1 MQLTEIARII
11 LLLLLIVCAIGVNFG
26 KSLLQAVIIFM
37 SYSSIMCILWVLLES
52 PDLAITEAAV
62 GAGVSSV
69 LFMLTLRRIHTE
81 DLRLEA
87 LEQEAQKADAAKAH
101 AAKPEAGKAQAGKA
115 PEQTEAGKAQ
125 AAKAPEQAETEK
137 GSGKSSTTGSADKTG
152 DAT

>member
-1 MQLTEIARII
+1 MVLTKIAEII
-11 LLLLLIVCAIGVNFG
+11 LLILLVVCAVGVNFG

-37 SYSSIMCILWVLLES
+37 SYSSIMCILWVLMES

-87 LEQEAQKADAAKAH
+87 LEQEARKADAAKAP
-101 AAKPEAGKAQAGKA
+101 AAKSEAAKAPAQAETAKS
-115 PEQTEAGKAQ
+115 QTT
-125 AAKAPEQAETEK
+125 KAPEQAETEK

>member
-1 MQLTEIARII
+1 MGLTEIARII
-11 LLLLLIVCAIGVNFG
+11 LLILLIVCAVGVNLG

-87 LEQEAQKADAAKAH
+87 LDQEVRKAQTTKTSEPIANTAGK
-101 AAKPEAGKAQAGKA
+101 AAKPAEKA
-115 PEQTEAGKAQ
+115 
-125 AAKAPEQAETEK
+125 AAK
-137 GSGKSSTTGSADKTG
+137 GSEMAKSSAGKTG
-152 DAT
+152 DKK

>member
-1 MQLTEIARII
+1 MQLMEIARII
-11 LLLLLIVCAIGVNFG
+11 LLILLVVCAVGVNFG

-81 DLRLEA
+81 DLRIEA
-87 LEQEAQKADAAKAH
+87 LEQEALKGGAAKAGEP
-101 AAKPEAGKAQAGKA
+101 A
-115 PEQTEAGKAQ
+115 
-125 AAKAPEQAETEK
+125 
-137 GSGKSSTTGSADKTG
+137 GSGETTKTAGTG
-152 DAT
+152 DRT

>member
-1 MQLTEIARII
+1 MELTEIAEII
-11 LLLLLIVCAIGVNFG
+11 LLILLVVCAVGVNFG
-26 KSLLQAVIIFM
+26 KSLLQAVNIFM

-87 LEQEAQKADAAKAH
+87 LQQEARKGDSAGIA
-101 AAKPEAGKAQAGKA
+101 EAVR
-115 PEQTEAGKAQ
+115 EVSSE
-125 AAKAPEQAETEK
+125 ET
-137 GSGKSSTTGSADKTG
+137 GITGEET
-152 DAT
+152 

>member
-87 LEQEAQKADAAKAH
+87 LEQEARKVDAA
-101 AAKPEAGKAQAGKA
+101 
-115 PEQTEAGKAQ
+115 KAQ

-137 GSGKSSTTGSADKTG
+137 GSGKSSTTSSADKTG

>member
-11 LLLLLIVCAIGVNFG
+11 LLILLVVCAIGVNFG

-69 LFMLTLRRIHTE
+69 LFMLTLRRIRTE

-87 LEQEAQKADAAKAH
+87 METEAHIAEVEKMK
-101 AAKPEAGKAQAGKA
+101 
-115 PEQTEAGKAQ
+115 EQTGAKQ
-125 AAKAPEQAETEK
+125 AAKAAGTEK
-137 GSGKSSTTGSADKTG
+137 GPEERAR
-152 DAT
+152 

>member
-1 MQLTEIARII
+1 MALTEIARI
-11 LLLLLIVCAIGVNFG
+11 LLLILLIVCAIGVNFG

-87 LEQEAQKADAAKAH
+87 LEQEAR
-101 AAKPEAGKAQAGKA
+101 KAQALMASGPNA
-115 PEQTEAGKAQ
+115 GTAGKTAG
-125 AAKAPEQAETEK
+125 QAEKETAK
-137 GSGKSSTTGSADKTG
+137 GSETAGGSTGKTG
-152 DAT
+152 DKK

>member
-1 MQLTEIARII
+1 MGLTEIARIM
-11 LLLLLIVCAIGVNFG
+11 LLILLIVCAVGVNFG

-87 LEQEAQKADAAKAH
+87 LEQEARKAQASMTS
-101 AAKPEAGKAQAGKA
+101 KPNASTAGKAAEQGEKESVKG
-115 PEQTEAGKAQ
+115 PE
-125 AAKAPEQAETEK
+125 AAE
-137 GSGKSSTTGSADKTG
+137 SGTGNTG
-152 DAT
+152 DAK

>member
-1 MQLTEIARII
+1 MPLTEIARII
-11 LLLLLIVCAIGVNFG
+11 LLILLVVCAIGVNFG

-69 LFMLTLRRIHTE
+69 LFMLTLRRIRTE

-87 LEQEAQKADAAKAH
+87 LETEAHIAEVEKMK
-101 AAKPEAGKAQAGKA
+101 
-115 PEQTEAGKAQ
+115 EQTGAKQ
-125 AAKAPEQAETEK
+125 AAKAAGTEK
-137 GSGKSSTTGSADKTG
+137 GPEEKAR
-152 DAT
+152 